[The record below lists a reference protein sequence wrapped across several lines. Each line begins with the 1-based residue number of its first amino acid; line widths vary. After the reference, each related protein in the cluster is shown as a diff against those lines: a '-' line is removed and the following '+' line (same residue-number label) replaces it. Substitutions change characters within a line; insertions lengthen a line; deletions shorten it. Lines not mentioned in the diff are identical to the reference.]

1 MASSNPLT
9 FFTYSPSQIPIFEGE
24 HYEYWS
30 SQMET
35 IFISQD
41 LWDVVKQKFEIVA
54 EEETEKQ
61 LKENIKKNATALR
74 IIQQGVSKSIYPRIF
89 GMKSAQEAWD
99 VLKKEFKGANKVISI
114 KLQNY
119 SRNFDN
125 LSMKENESVKD
136 FSSRVAEIVNQI
148 KGCGDTIS
156 EKKVVERILRSLP
169 QKFEHIVVVIEE
181 TKDKSQLTRYKL
193 FSSLEAHEGRVNGY
207 TNQPLEQVF
216 QVKAN
221 LGEKKSDA
229 RQEERGFSSSYRG
242 SSSRRRGGSGQNHGR
257 GYGRKPSLDVQR
269 SGTKCQICKKPGHE
283 SKSCWHRCT
292 RCKISN
298 HSKGDC
304 WFKEKAE
311 AADAKANFAKENDV
325 EKLFYSSMDSEHSYK
340 ETWFLDSGCSHHITG
355 NRDSFAML
363 DDKFSTQVE
372 LGDSKRVS
380 IEGQGVVVVFTEGGN
395 KKHIHDVY
403 YSSKITHNLLSVGQI
418 MKDGYKL
425 IFDND
430 RCDIINKKNNLRVAA
445 VKMNANGLF
454 PFETGKLQTY
464 ALKCGDLDESYLWH
478 LRYGHLNFKSLQL
491 LEQKGMVTGLPTIHS
506 KDRVCEGCIY
516 GKMHRFPFPKTAWRA
531 RSPLE
536 LVHADI
542 CGPIRSASLGNK
554 QYFILFVD
562 DFTRMIWTYFLD
574 RKSDAFSTF
583 LHFKALVENQSGCS
597 IKALRTDRG
606 GEFIYKPFLKYCK
619 ENGILR
625 QLTAWY
631 DRKPVVNQLK
641 VFGCVAYARVLPQNK
656 EKFDEKGEKLIF
668 IGYSDESKGYRLYNP
683 KTNQLVLSRDVIFDE
698 LAVWNWDD
706 NDSQV
711 PVLSDGAGT
720 IPFANVAGPTTG
732 TQSRMEGES
741 LSTEGESSRTDIK
754 MVEDF
759 KLAMMKKFEMSDL
772 GLMRYFLGFQVKQS
786 SGEIFISQEKYVED
800 LLKKFQMLSCKPVP
814 TPMALNEKLQQ
825 EDDSE
830 MADEKL
836 YRSLVGS
843 LIYLTNTRP
852 DIVQPVSVLSRFMSK
867 PSKVHYAAAKRV
879 LRFLQGTMKH
889 GLRYVKELNNDLVG
903 FTDSDWAGS
912 LEDRRSTSAYLF
924 CLGSKVISWSSRKQN
939 TVALSSAEAEYSA
952 ATSAACEAVWLR
964 RIMADLQQKHMEIHL
979 EFIGTNEQP
988 ADVLTKPVSLEKLEK
1003 FKDKMKITN

>member
-1 MASSNPLT
+1 MTSSNPLT

-41 LWDVVKQKFEIVA
+41 LWDVVKQEFETVA

-99 VLKKEFKGANKVISI
+99 VLKKEFKGAHKVISI

-119 SRNFDN
+119 WRNFDN

-169 QKFEHIVVVIEE
+169 QKFEHIVAVIEE
-181 TKDKSQLTRYKL
+181 TKDKSQLTRYEL
-193 FSSLEAHEGRVNGY
+193 FNSLEAHEGRVNGY

-269 SGTKCQICKKPGHE
+269 SGTECQICKKPGHE

-298 HSKGDC
+298 HSKRDC

-325 EKLFYSSMDSEHSYK
+325 EKLFYSSIDSEHSYK

-380 IEGQGVVVVFTEGGN
+380 IEGQGVVAASQKE
-395 KKHIHDVY
+395 
-403 YSSKITHNLLSVGQI
+403 
-418 MKDGYKL
+418 DGYKL

-478 LRYGHLNFKSLQL
+478 LRYRHLNFKSLQL

-516 GKMHRFPFPKTAWRA
+516 RKMHRFPFPKTAWRA

-536 LVHADI
+536 LVHVDI

-583 LHFKALVENQSGCS
+583 LHFKALVENQM
-597 IKALRTDRG
+597 
-606 GEFIYKPFLKYCK
+606 
-619 ENGILR
+619 
-625 QLTAWY
+625 
-631 DRKPVVNQLK
+631 
-641 VFGCVAYARVLPQNK
+641 
-656 EKFDEKGEKLIF
+656 
-668 IGYSDESKGYRLYNP
+668 
-683 KTNQLVLSRDVIFDE
+683 
-698 LAVWNWDD
+698 
-706 NDSQV
+706 

-720 IPFANVAGPTTG
+720 IPFADVAGPTAG

-741 LSTEGESSRTDIK
+741 LSTEGESSSTTAPTDDSESDSPQSPNEPSLYVKVGEKGNFLIVCLYVDDVIYTGTDIK

-759 KLAMMKKFEMSDL
+759 KLAMMKKFEMSNL

-825 EDDSE
+825 EDDSK

-889 GLRYVKELNNDLVG
+889 GLRYVKESNNDLVG

-924 CLGSKVISWSSRKQN
+924 CFGSKVISWSSRKQN
-939 TVALSSAEAEYSA
+939 TVALSSPEAEYSA

-964 RIMADLQQKHMEIHL
+964 RIMADLQQKHTCSTTIFCDNMSAIAMTKNPVFHARSKHIELCHHFIRDLVNKREIHL
-979 EFIGTNEQP
+979 EFIEINEQP